1 MKSINKTLMMLL
13 CTFLITA
20 CGAGSGEDED
30 DTPVASSVSGTSNPT
45 SQPVSATNGSATNGA
60 SGQGDEPTTVD
71 LDADSGFDFRVS
83 GEFQLNFLSVPVD
96 SGALTIYH
104 GRVDNGQDGI
114 SIDYL
119 TRLTSVRPVEGTTI
133 SLEVNDNWTELLFH
147 WVPEGPE
154 ADTVFATKFLPNQ
167 SSYDISF

>member
-30 DTPVASSVSGTSNPT
+30 ASSASGTSNPT